1 MDQLPPFVFHAGVVG
16 PAADD
21 GQQVFGQPHSR
32 DRAADNAHYIDDDQF
47 LAAQR
52 EPRVQ
57 QAEEGVDEEGE
68 EEKQEDRAGG
78 AEVQRHVRAPQDH
91 IAVGGADADAAGD
104 GSAAEQGAGG
114 DAGGGCTF
122 HIGGVFRGRI
132 AQRK

>member
-1 MDQLPPFVFHAGVVG
+1 MTSS
-16 PAADD
+16 
-21 GQQVFGQPHSR
+21 SR
-32 DRAADNAHYIDDDQF
+32 VQH
-47 LAAQR
+47 

-104 GSAAEQGAGG
+104 G
-114 DAGGGCTF
+114 
-122 HIGGVFRGRI
+122 
-132 AQRK
+132 